1 MSLGILHLMND
12 TARSYQTPD
21 AATTDGMDDLFE
33 TVAQPLR
40 DPSVTPSHGLTFK
53 EACDYYKLKPT
64 ALRTRIKA
72 GEIAA
77 EKIEGL
83 NGPEWRVYTE
93 TVTQPLRDPFVTVAQ
108 PLREVPDNRL
118 LDLVE
123 DLQSKLEK
131 ANRELQAAHYRV
143 GYLENQVSERERDIQ
158 ELDGTVKLLT
168 DSQHQSKW
176 WSRFSSWFKP
186 SS

>member
-1 MSLGILHLMND
+1 MSD
-12 TARSYQTPD
+12 TARDYQTLD
-21 AATTDGMDDLFE
+21 AATTNGMDDLFE

-40 DPSVTPSHGLTFK
+40 DPSGTLSPGLTFK

-83 NGPEWRVYTE
+83 NGPEWRVYTA
-93 TVTQPLRDPFVTVAQ
+93 TVAQPLRDSFVTVAQ

-123 DLQSKLEK
+123 DLQDKLER
-131 ANRELQAAHYRV
+131 ANRELQAANYRV

-168 DSQHQSKW
+168 DSQHRTGW
-176 WSRFSSWFKP
+176 WTKFGSWFKP

>member
-1 MSLGILHLMND
+1 MND
-12 TARSYQTPD
+12 TARSYQLPD
-21 AATTDGMDDLFE
+21 PASTDGIDHLFE
-33 TVAQPLR
+33 AVAQPLR
-40 DPSVTPSHGLTFK
+40 DPSVTPSRGLTFK
-53 EACDYYKLKPT
+53 EACDYYKLQPT

-72 GEIAA
+72 GEIDA

-93 TVTQPLRDPFVTVAQ
+93 TVAQPLRDPSVTVAQ

-176 WSRFSSWFKP
+176 WFKFSSWFKP